1 MPMPMNEAIV
11 RLAAL
16 ADIHYS
22 KSSPNSLQPL
32 FAQIAES
39 ADVLV
44 LCGDLTDYGLA
55 DEAKLLAKD
64 LAQVKIPIVA
74 VLGNHDFEACQEKEI
89 AQILS
94 EVGVHMLDGDTWEFR
109 GVGFAG
115 VRGFCGGFGRGALGA
130 WGEKIIKDF
139 VQEAVHESLKLES
152 ALARLS
158 VPQRIVLMHYA
169 PIRDTVEGESPEI
182 FPFLGSSRL
191 EDPLSRFEVTAVF
204 HGHAHKGAPEGRTQ
218 TGIPVYNVSLAA
230 LKTSYPDRPP
240 FRLFDVRPAL
250 QGDPGVQPSGDRPR
264 GRRASDHPGT
274 EVASAVGGDGAGPG
288 GSTDSR

>member
-1 MPMPMNEAIV
+1 MPLTSDTV

-16 ADIHYS
+16 ADLHYS
-22 KSSPNSLQPL
+22 KSTPAGLQPL
-32 FAQIAES
+32 FVQIAES

-55 DEAKLLAKD
+55 DEARLLVKD

-74 VLGNHDFEACQEKEI
+74 VLGNHDYEANQEREI
-89 AQILS
+89 SQILADTGGH
-94 EVGVHMLDGDTWEFR
+94 VLDGDTWEFR

-115 VRGFCGGFGRGALGA
+115 VRGFCGGFGRGALAA

-139 VQEAVHESLKLES
+139 VHEAVQEALKLEA
-152 ALARLS
+152 ALARLT

-169 PIRDTVEGESPEI
+169 PIRDTVEGEPAEI
-182 FPFLGSSRL
+182 YPFLGSSRL

-218 TGIPVYNVSLAA
+218 TGIPVYNVSYSV
-230 LKTSYPDRPP
+230 LKRNYADRPP
-240 FRLFDVRPAL
+240 FRLFEVRPE
-250 QGDPGVQPSGDRPR
+250 QTGDAGVTPIGERLWA
-264 GRRASDHPGT
+264 RRATDH
-274 EVASAVGGDGAGPG
+274 GPAA
-288 GSTDSR
+288 